1 MKIKNSLQSSFILVI
16 VVFSLLS
23 LFLTACEKETIPEP
37 MQESVN
43 EPFAQATDA
52 EILQQYPDDLD
63 EALEELEVV
72 EG

>member
-1 MKIKNSLQSSFILVI
+1 MKIKKSLKLFFIFLI
-16 VVFSLLS
+16 VGFSLLS
-23 LFLTACEKETIPEP
+23 LFLTACEKEAITEP

-43 EPFAQATDA
+43 EPFAQASNA

-72 EG
+72 EE